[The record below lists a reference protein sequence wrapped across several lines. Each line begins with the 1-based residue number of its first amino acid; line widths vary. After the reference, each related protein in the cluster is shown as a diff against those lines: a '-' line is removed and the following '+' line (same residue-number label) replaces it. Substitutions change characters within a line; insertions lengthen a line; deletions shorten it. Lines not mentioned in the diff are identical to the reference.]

1 MEQVVEK
8 VKFLME
14 GEKAHRQ
21 SRIVEIETAEGK
33 RRGLLRGY
41 IPEDDVILFSWI
53 LELDPGKKRIG
64 YIDME
69 MVTILCEYKP
79 SEILSIN

>member
-8 VKFLME
+8 VKLLME

-41 IPEDDVILFSWI
+41 IPEDGNFYNMLNGII
-53 LELDPGKKRIG
+53 
-64 YIDME
+64 
-69 MVTILCEYKP
+69 
-79 SEILSIN
+79 